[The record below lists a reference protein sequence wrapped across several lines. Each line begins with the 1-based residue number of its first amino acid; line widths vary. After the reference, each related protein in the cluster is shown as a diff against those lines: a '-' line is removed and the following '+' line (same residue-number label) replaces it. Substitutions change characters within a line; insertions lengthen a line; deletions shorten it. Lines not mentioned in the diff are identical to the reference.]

1 MFGVGPIICIFNE
14 FPSQLMLLVWN
25 FTIYTLLYL
34 VPFIEQ
40 FQLCVYIMHVC
51 VWGESTYDFII

>member
-25 FTIYTLLYL
+25 ITVYTLLYL

-40 FQLCVYIMHVC
+40 FQLCVYIMYVC
-51 VWGESTYDFII
+51 MGGIHL